1 MRPFL
6 LKKHIATKEDRLLN
20 VFHRINESEW
30 NKLFEENRR
39 SSVFHTPENP
49 MVKLIINRWENNW
62 SPKDKRKTKLKH
74 LISYLTRYLTENVA
88 SKNYPPEFKP
98 NDKDLENTK
107 EANNRLVRFRITSE
121 TNQRVILIEYII
133 QLWYNNECI
142 F

>member
-20 VFHRINESEW
+20 VFHRINESDW

-49 MVKLIINRWENNW
+49 MVKLIINR
-62 SPKDKRKTKLKH
+62 
-74 LISYLTRYLTENVA
+74 YLTENLA
-88 SKNYPPEFKP
+88 SKNYLPEFKP
-98 NDKDLENTK
+98 NDKDLEEAK

-121 TNQRVILIEYII
+121 TNQRVI
-133 QLWYNNECI
+133 
-142 F
+142 